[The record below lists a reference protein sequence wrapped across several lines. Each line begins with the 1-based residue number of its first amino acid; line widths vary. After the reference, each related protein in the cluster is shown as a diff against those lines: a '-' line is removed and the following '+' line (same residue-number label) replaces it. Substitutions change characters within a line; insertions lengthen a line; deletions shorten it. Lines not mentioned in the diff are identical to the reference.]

1 MAKKGRNKKS
11 RQPEKDVPPVLPA
24 RVWEK
29 ICENM
34 NFSMVNDMPGMG
46 YFPVVDSGI
55 RYKIPENDGNSCEVE
70 FKVSPGFLA
79 RLPFAEPERAE
90 IWEKSYE
97 KQIAAAFAKFN
108 GDEEKFALEWEPSF
122 TDCGRLRCKIALHS
136 FN

>member
-70 FKVSPGFLA
+70 FKVSPGFLDRKST
-79 RLPFAEPERAE
+79 RLNSSHLNESRM
-90 IWEKSYE
+90 
-97 KQIAAAFAKFN
+97 
-108 GDEEKFALEWEPSF
+108 PSS
-122 TDCGRLRCKIALHS
+122 A
-136 FN
+136 

>member
-24 RVWEK
+24 RVWEE

-55 RYKIPENDGNSCEVE
+55 RYKIPENDGNPTRNRLRPPLQSSMAM
-70 FKVSPGFLA
+70 KKNSPWSGSRPL
-79 RLPFAEPERAE
+79 
-90 IWEKSYE
+90 
-97 KQIAAAFAKFN
+97 QIAAGCVAKS
-108 GDEEKFALEWEPSF
+108 P
-122 TDCGRLRCKIALHS
+122 CIAS
-136 FN
+136 MK